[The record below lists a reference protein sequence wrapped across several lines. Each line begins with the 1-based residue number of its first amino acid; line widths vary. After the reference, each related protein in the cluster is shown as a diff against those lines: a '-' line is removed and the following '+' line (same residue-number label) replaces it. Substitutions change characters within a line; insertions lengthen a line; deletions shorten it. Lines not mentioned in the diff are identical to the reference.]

1 MGTNSQTDVTS
12 KNLDRLSAFLQDEI
26 ERPSLTAQI
35 PDKAHIFH
43 GAYNDN
49 DLTQANLKL
58 ATNTL
63 LGMMLGY
70 VEEAPLVMVY
80 EYNAGKET
88 VVDLA
93 SDTHKRKAQTV
104 IQSFREQSQRELNT
118 KINKLATPP

>member
-1 MGTNSQTDVTS
+1 MGTNNQIDVTS
-12 KNLDRLSAFLQDEI
+12 KNLGKLSAFLQREI

-58 ATNTL
+58 AANTL

-70 VEEAPLVMVY
+70 VEEAPLVMVF
-80 EYNAGKET
+80 EYNADKET

-93 SDTHKRKAQTV
+93 SASHKRKARTV
-104 IQSFREQSQRELNT
+104 IQSFREQSQRELKT
-118 KINKLATPP
+118 KINKLATSP